1 MSQSNQLEKSKNVPY
16 YSWMSLAI
24 TLCPLI
30 PIPFV
35 DFFLEPLLAK
45 RMFSRPLSKKKLISL
60 FATKNDSFCLG
71 CIGSLFSGIFFFI
84 LKPLRIIR
92 LFFRFNTYIKTF
104 QYWLYKSYITEKLI
118 DVFEEHILEDR
129 DFMMEFALAL
139 DLELRKGELGTT
151 MRDNLQEMV
160 VDNGLILTLRSW
172 WKALRNMNQDVQKTA
187 ESPSEQDY
195 SLSPI
200 DFIYS
205 SIQRDEDKILK
216 FLTFWKSKHSQ
227 V

>member
-1 MSQSNQLEKSKNVPY
+1 M
-16 YSWMSLAI
+16 
-24 TLCPLI
+24 
-30 PIPFV
+30 
-35 DFFLEPLLAK
+35 
-45 RMFSRPLSKKKLISL
+45 
-60 FATKNDSFCLG
+60 
-71 CIGSLFSGIFFFI
+71 
-84 LKPLRIIR
+84 
-92 LFFRFNTYIKTF
+92 
-104 QYWLYKSYITEKLI
+104 YKSYITEKLTDI
-118 DVFEEHILEDR
+118 FEEHILEDR

-172 WKALRNMNQDVQKTA
+172 WKALRNMNQDVQKPV
-187 ESPSEQDY
+187 ESSIEVEY

-205 SIQRDEDKILK
+205 SIQKDEDKIQQ
-216 FLTFWKSKHSQ
+216 FLTLWKSKHSQ